1 MKLSA
6 SIFYNCL
13 CGVRLKGDFTFCRV
27 VTLRRSPASA
37 LKISLFAL
45 YFTDNKQSSGQ
56 SPEVFNRNKFFF
68 YLNENLRFSNF
79 SCFTPRQASENSLI
93 KEHLCP
99 SGHKPLADQLLEM
112 NLFTTKTLLLS
123 LFITLHFSTAACGQE
138 NDQPMKPEDTEW
150 YEPVPLVITP
160 GGGTFLAHSGPLH
173 APRSEPWPPVF
184 SPAALCGAPTPPV
197 VTRLHC
203 RLG

>member
-1 MKLSA
+1 
-6 SIFYNCL
+6 
-13 CGVRLKGDFTFCRV
+13 
-27 VTLRRSPASA
+27 
-37 LKISLFAL
+37 
-45 YFTDNKQSSGQ
+45 
-56 SPEVFNRNKFFF
+56 
-68 YLNENLRFSNF
+68 
-79 SCFTPRQASENSLI
+79 RQASENSLI

-99 SGHKPLADQLLEM
+99 SGYKPLADQLLEM

-184 SPAALCGAPTPPV
+184 SPAALGGAPTPPV

-203 RLG
+203 RLGRPAGQQPTARRPPRKAGLRADRHTPSSSPFAWRH